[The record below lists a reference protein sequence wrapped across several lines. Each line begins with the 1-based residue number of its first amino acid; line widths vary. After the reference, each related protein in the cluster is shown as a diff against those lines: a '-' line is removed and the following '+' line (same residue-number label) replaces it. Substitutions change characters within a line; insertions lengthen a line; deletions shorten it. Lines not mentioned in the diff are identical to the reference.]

1 MTDETPIGGGTMSH
15 FVQDTILAGCA
26 PGEPDCNQ
34 PPPIDGYIIFWGWTL
49 AAVALIAVAAFVTW
63 RVRRNHARAA
73 SE

>member
-1 MTDETPIGGGTMSH
+1 MSH
-15 FVQDTILAGCA
+15 FVQGSILAGCA

-49 AAVALIAVAAFVTW
+49 AAVVLMAVVALVTW